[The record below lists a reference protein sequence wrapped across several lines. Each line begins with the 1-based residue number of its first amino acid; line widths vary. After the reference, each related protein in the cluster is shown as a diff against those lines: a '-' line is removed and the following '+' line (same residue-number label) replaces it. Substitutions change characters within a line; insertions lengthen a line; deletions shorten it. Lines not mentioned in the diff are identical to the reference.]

1 MSRDST
7 SRAAT
12 VVHHAEELEPAIC
25 SALASLLATE
35 PTPAEVDCAMNQ
47 LRLAGDSFSLALQTS
62 DQTTSGHAY
71 SNQWLLVTASMFVF
85 CMCGIASTEGWA
97 QVAKD
102 FSDPLNEP
110 QPLSTLADTTSNS
123 LQQSGDIGFALRLVL
138 IAHVTLLLL
147 GLAGMAITWVIAIVS
162 CLLGHWRRSRPKR
175 DSTST
180 QQRILFSSALLY
192 SAGIVLGAIWA
203 QATWG
208 RVWSW
213 DPRETFGLFTLAF
226 AVLWM
231 RAINT
236 SAHSEADER
245 RLSAMTASVATI
257 ALGAIV
263 LMCILG
269 SRYAAALHSYG
280 LPASTLPNLVLGLF
294 ASCLAAIWISFAL
307 CSRFSRKSKGA
318 TAWREI

>member
-7 SRAAT
+7 GNAAT
-12 VVHHAEELEPAIC
+12 VVHHGEELEPAIC
-25 SALASLLATE
+25 SALASMLATE
-35 PTPAEVDCAMNQ
+35 PTPAEVDCAMNR
-47 LRLAGDSFSLALQTS
+47 LRLARDSFSLPVQTS
-62 DQTTSGHAY
+62 ELTTSVRAC
-71 SNQWLLVTASMFVF
+71 SNQWLLATASMFTF

-110 QPLSTLADTTSNS
+110 QPLSILADTTSNS
-123 LQQSGDIGFALRLVL
+123 LQQTGDIGFALRLVL
-138 IAHVTLLLL
+138 IAHVTLLLF
-147 GLAGMAITWVIAIVS
+147 GLVGMAITWVIAIIS
-162 CLLGHWRRSRPKR
+162 FFLGHWPKSRSQHN
-175 DSTST
+175 STST

-192 SAGIVLGAIWA
+192 AAGIVLGAIWA

-208 RVWSW
+208 RLWGW

-236 SAHSEADER
+236 SAHSEPEEWR
-245 RLSAMTASVATI
+245 FSAMSASIATI

-263 LMCILG
+263 LMFVLG
-269 SRYAAALHSYG
+269 NRYAATLHSYG
-280 LPASTLPNLVLGLF
+280 PPALTLPNLVFGLF
-294 ASCLAAIWISFAL
+294 ASCLATIWISFAL
-307 CSRFSRKSKGA
+307 CSRFSRRMSEA
-318 TAWREI
+318 